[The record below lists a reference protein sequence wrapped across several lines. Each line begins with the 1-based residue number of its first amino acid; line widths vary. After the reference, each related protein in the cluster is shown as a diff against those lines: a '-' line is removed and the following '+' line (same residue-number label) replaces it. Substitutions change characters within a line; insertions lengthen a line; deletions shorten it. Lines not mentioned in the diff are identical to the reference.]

1 MRAPVLAIL
10 LLSAALAGCLT
21 GEQADEDD
29 DGDSRDSDLFI
40 PGEDDEAE
48 LPGEDGSNR
57 SFSSP
62 PVLSEG
68 LVWTYDLGGT
78 TAHAEELGVV
88 VARRNA
94 SGYLFGGTEPAD
106 LPAEIH
112 GDRPWLGGQ
121 SSDLNPTGSDRVLF
135 DFPLVDGKTWSWADA
150 EVTAERGE
158 VPTIDGTTEG
168 FEMTLASGE
177 LERTWTYA
185 PGIGY
190 LTSYTESLAGTT
202 TVELTIT
209 DIGLRSNATWY
220 RSLASLRISGAG
232 PPGAISVGD
241 EADAL
246 VLGLTGDRGSQAT
259 VSPPLTSGMGPTSYH
274 VQAAYGGA
282 FDRHPPASGDWRL
295 TTTPPPTGSMEAS
308 LTSVAWTEIFASG

>member
-21 GEQADEDD
+21 GEQADDDD

-48 LPGEDGSNR
+48 LPDRDGSNR

-62 PVLSEG
+62 PLLSEG
-68 LVWTYDLGGT
+68 LVWTYELGGT

-94 SGYLFGGTEPAD
+94 SGYLFGGRGPAD
-106 LPAEIH
+106 LSAEIH

-121 SSDLNPTGSDRVLF
+121 SGDLNPTGDDRVLF
-135 DFPLVDGKTWSWADA
+135 DFPLVDGKTWSWGDV
-150 EVTAERGE
+150 EVTAKRGE
-158 VPTIDGTTEG
+158 VPGLDGSTTG
-168 FEMTLASGE
+168 FEMTFTSGE
-177 LERTWTYA
+177 LTRSWTYA
-185 PGIGY
+185 PEVGY
-190 LTSYTESLAGTT
+190 LTSYSESRGGTT

-220 RSLASLRISGAG
+220 RSLASYRVSGGG
-232 PPGAISVGD
+232 PPGSISVD
-241 EADAL
+241 EDADAL
-246 VLGLTGDRGSQAT
+246 VLGLTGAQGSQAT

-282 FDRHPPASGDWRL
+282 YDQHPPAGGDWQL
-295 TTTPPPTGSMEAS
+295 TSTPPPTGSMEAS